1 MVAAFAAVATAAP
14 VGVSVNGVTLD
25 SGGSSGEGWKYYA
38 PHITLTNAGPF
49 TISGTNKTSQVRVV
63 VQQGVTCD
71 VTLSNLV
78 IEALGSSGQCAF
90 TLETNACVSLF
101 LAGSNA
107 LLSGERC
114 AGLAVGAGRT
124 LSITN
129 APGDDAGSL
138 TATGGKYAAGI
149 GGNNKNESGTITIHG
164 GQITAYGTDGAAGI
178 GGGSQGAGG
187 TTTIH
192 GGHVSASSTGNYGA
206 GIGGGYYRAGG
217 TITING
223 GTVMAQGGRL
233 SAGIGG
239 GYYHSGPAG
248 TVAINGGTV
257 TATGGT
263 SGAGIGGGGSSQGS
277 TVNVSGG
284 VVTAQGGSS
293 AAGIGGGQSGAGGN
307 VAISGGR
314 VTATGGTY
322 GAGIGG
328 GNSGAGGTVTI
339 SGGTVAATGSNGAKD
354 IGPGQN
360 GTVSGANTFTGG
372 SIGLGATSAFY
383 TPSNTTAQVFCA
395 SLTGFEPGSEVTING
410 LPDSF
415 GANDIVADADGCIHL
430 WLPNGTHIF
439 EANGRECTV
448 TIQDGVVPTGVT
460 VNGQEIATAP
470 AVPGAGWA
478 YDAPNRTLSLTGT
491 GPFTLS
497 GTNVVGGVRVVV
509 SSGVVK
515 PVTLA
520 NLTLRMTGSG
530 QCAFMLGTGANVS
543 LVLAG
548 TNALASGYN
557 CAGIQVESGRTLS
570 ITNAPGDDAAA
581 LSVTGGRNA
590 AGIGGGNSV
599 NGGTVNILG
608 GIVTAAGGNG
618 ASGIGGGFK
627 GAGGTVS
634 IAGGTVFAQGGNY
647 ASGIGGGGEKA
658 GGGVTISGG
667 RIAALG
673 GSRGAGIGGGSYD
686 GTGGA
691 GGAVTISGGTVFAQ
705 GSDGG
710 MDIGPGRDT
719 TIFGANTFTGGSIRL
734 ADASLAPI
742 PRNHNGKAVFCA
754 TVAGFEP
761 GAQVVTTDHGNLPAY
776 YGTAD
781 IVADDGGNIHLW
793 IPNGTYT
800 FTANGSTY
808 TVELDDT
815 AGATGV
821 TVNGDEVAFGSDDPA
836 AGWTYDEAAGL
847 LRLTNAGPFT
857 ISGTNTEGKVRVV
870 VNANLAP
877 AVTLSNLTLRTSS
890 DDRCIF
896 TLGSGANVSLTL
908 AGANELASGSG
919 RPGIWVEA
927 GETLSITNAPGD
939 DAASLAVTGG
949 GNGAGIGSGAQAAA
963 GTVNIAGGTITA
975 TSGTSA
981 AGIGGGYNRAG
992 GTVNISG
999 GTVTAVSTYSGAGI
1013 GGGMSGAGGTV
1024 NISGGTVTAT
1034 GDNGGAGIGGGKSR
1048 AGGTV
1053 TISGGRVTATG
1064 RSGGAGIGGGTGSAG
1079 GTTAISGGTVT
1090 AAGSYSAADIGPGD
1104 GSTDASANTFTGG
1117 SILLVNDSIALDPSN
1132 NTDPVFCATL
1142 AGFTPN
1148 TAVAITGLAEYG
1160 VTDIAAD
1167 NGGAIHLW
1175 LPDGDYNFTANGWRF
1190 VVTIQDGVVHILG
1203 STGVTVNGEEIAFGS
1218 ADPAVGWIY
1227 DEATGLLRLTNAGP
1241 FTLAGTNTEGKVCV
1255 VVPQGVTNEVT
1266 LSNLVLQ
1273 ASDEDQCVF
1282 ALETNAVVSL
1292 SLAGE
1297 CDLTSADY
1305 RAGVEVPAGA
1315 SLTITNAPGD
1325 DAGALT
1331 VTGGY
1336 GGAGIGGG
1344 YDANGGAVTVNGGTL
1359 TVTGGFAGA
1368 GIGGGYNYSDIPNA
1382 DTDSGGMVT
1391 VNGGA
1396 ITVTSGNY
1404 AAGIGGGAFGGGG
1417 TVTVNGGVVTATS
1430 GYGGA
1435 GIGGGYN
1442 GIGGAVTIN
1451 GGALT
1456 ATGGYAGAGIG
1467 GGYNYSN
1474 IPNAETNS
1482 GGTVT
1487 INGGTVS
1494 AIGGRYAAG
1503 IGSGDYGGGGIVN
1516 ISGGT
1521 VTATGGFDGA
1531 GIGGGYDGQGC
1542 TVTITGGGVS
1552 ATGGDYAAGIGG
1564 GYTYN
1569 STAATAAAG
1578 GTVAISGGRVMA
1590 TGGRYAA
1597 GIGGGSGWTVEGGD
1611 GADLTVAGGTV
1622 FATGGADGGPGVGS
1636 GVGNVGNGGSA
1647 PHVSGTCTFTGGSIR
1662 IDGGYAAT
1670 DPTDGEARVWCV
1682 TVTNLVP
1689 HAAVTVTSL
1698 GTYGVNDLFA
1708 DENGRLYLWLPDN
1721 DYTFT
1726 AGGFGYTAAV
1736 NGADAT
1742 ATLYLAAPAFATD
1755 GSAIVVSGTTLS
1767 ITIANA
1773 QSGAY
1778 YTLYGAPEPGG
1789 PWTPEQ
1795 SVPATVDGTLTF
1807 TLSNMTAPKRFFK
1820 VEASTD
1826 QP

>member
-1 MVAAFAAVATAAP
+1 MKRTIRTLLAALAATFAALAVTAGP

-25 SGGSSGEGWKYYA
+25 SAGSGGEGWKYYA
-38 PHITLTNAGPF
+38 PFITLTNAGSF

-101 LAGSNA
+101 LAGNNS

-138 TATGGKYAAGI
+138 TATGGKYASGI
-149 GGNNKNESGTITIHG
+149 GGNNSTPGGTITIHG
-164 GQITAYGTDGAAGI
+164 GQIAAYGTDGAAGI

-187 TTTIH
+187 TTTIN
-192 GGHVSASSTGNYGA
+192 GGHVSASSTGTYGA

-223 GTVMAQGGRL
+223 GTVTAQGGRL

-239 GYYHSGPAG
+239 GYYHSGSAG

-263 SGAGIGGGGSSQGS
+263 SGAGIGGGGSSQGG
-277 TVNVSGG
+277 TVNISGCA
-284 VVTAQGGSS
+284 VTAQGGSS
-293 AAGIGGGQSGAGGN
+293 AAGIGGGQAGAGGN
-307 VAISGGR
+307 AVISGGR
-314 VTATGGTY
+314 VAAMGGTY
-322 GAGIGG
+322 GAGIGGG
-328 GNSGAGGTVTI
+328 GNSGAGGTVTVT
-339 SGGTVAATGSNGAKD
+339 GGTVAATGSNGARD
-354 IGPGQN
+354 IGPGQS

-372 SIGLGATSAFY
+372 SIRLGATSAFY

-395 SLTGFEPGSEVTING
+395 SLTGFEPGSEVTIIG

-415 GANDIVADADGCIHL
+415 GANDIVADGDGCIHL

-448 TIQDGVVPTGVT
+448 TIQDGVAPTGVT

-543 LVLAG
+543 LALAG

-590 AGIGGGNSV
+590 AGIGGANGA
-599 NGGTVNILG
+599 NGGTVSILG
-608 GIVTAAGGNG
+608 GIVTTTGGNA
-618 ASGIGGGFK
+618 ASGIGGGYK
-627 GAGGTVS
+627 GAGGTVN
-634 IAGGTVFAQGGNY
+634 IAGGAVTAQGGNY
-647 ASGIGGGGEKA
+647 AAGIGGGGQKA
-658 GGGVTISGG
+658 GGTVTISGG
-667 RIAALG
+667 RVSAIG

-719 TIFGANTFTGGSIRL
+719 TAFGANTFTGGSIRL
-734 ADASLAPI
+734 AGASLAPI
-742 PRNHNGKAVFCA
+742 PRNYNGKAVFCA

-761 GAQVVTTDHGNLPAY
+761 SAQVVITDRGNLPAY

-781 IVADDGGNIHLW
+781 IFADNGGNIHLW
-793 IPNGTYT
+793 VPNGTYT

-949 GNGAGIGSGAQAAA
+949 GNGAGIGGCTYQAA
-963 GTVNIAGGTITA
+963 GTINIAGGTIIA

-1053 TISGGRVTATG
+1053 TISGG
-1064 RSGGAGIGGGTGSAG
+1064 
-1079 GTTAISGGTVT
+1079 TVT

-1104 GSTDASANTFTGG
+1104 GSTDAGANTFTGG
-1117 SILLVNDSIALDPSN
+1117 SILLVNDSIAPAPSN
-1132 NTDPVFCATL
+1132 NTDLVFCATL
-1142 AGFTPN
+1142 TGFTPN
-1148 TAVAITGLAEYG
+1148 AAVEVTGLAGYG

-1167 NGGAIHLW
+1167 DGGAIHLW
-1175 LPDGDYNFTANGWRF
+1175 LPDGEYNFTANERRF

-1203 STGVTVNGEEIAFGS
+1203 STGVTVNGEEVAFGS
-1218 ADPAVGWIY
+1218 ADPAAGWRY
-1227 DEATGLLRLTNAGP
+1227 HATTCTLLLTNAGP
-1241 FTLAGTNTEGKVCV
+1241 FTLAGTNTAGRVLV
-1255 VVPQGVTNEVT
+1255 VVQEDVTSAVT

-1359 TVTGGFAGA
+1359 TVAGGFAGA
-1368 GIGGGYNYSDIPNA
+1368 GIGGGYNYNNIPNA
-1382 DTDSGGMVT
+1382 ETDSGGTVT

-1442 GIGGAVTIN
+1442 ANGGAVTVN
-1451 GGALT
+1451 GGAIT
-1456 ATGGYAGAGIG
+1456 ATGGHGGAGIG

-1503 IGSGDYGGGGIVN
+1503 IGSGDYGGGGTVN

-1578 GTVAISGGRVMA
+1578 GTVNILGGRVMA

-1611 GADLTVAGGTV
+1611 GAVLTVAGGTV
-1622 FATGGADGGPGVGS
+1622 FATGGADGGPGIGS
-1636 GVGNVGNGGSA
+1636 GVGNVGNGGTP

-1670 DPTDGEARVWCV
+1670 DPNDGEARVWCV
-1682 TVTNLVP
+1682 TVTNLTP
-1689 HAAVTVTSL
+1689 NTAVAVTSL
-1698 GTYGVNDLFA
+1698 GTYGANDLFA
-1708 DENGRLYLWLPDN
+1708 DASGRLYLWLPDN

-1726 AGGFGYTAAV
+1726 AGGSGYTAAV

-1742 ATLYLAAPAFATD
+1742 ATLYLAAPAFAAD
-1755 GSAIVVSGTTLS
+1755 GSALVFSGTTLS

-1773 QSGAY
+1773 QSGVY

-1789 PWTPEQ
+1789 PWTLEQ
-1795 SVPATVDGTLTF
+1795 SVPATADGLLTF

-1820 VEASTD
+1820 VEASTS